1 MYPHSSCVFII
12 PFLSELVILYGT
24 STCGF
29 DPIEKLLSFRTFFRV
44 AYVAYAG
51 YER

>member
-1 MYPHSSCVFII
+1 MYPDSSCAFII

-29 DPIEKLLSFRTFFRV
+29 DPNEGLLSFRAFFR
-44 AYVAYAG
+44 VAYAG
-51 YER
+51 YET